1 MLSAKDLISN
11 SVLPLKVSDSGM
23 VALHWFEEFRVL
35 HLPVIN
41 ESQFLGLLSEEDVFS
56 AGSFEEPIWNYQL
69 QLQKLCIQSSQHI
82 YEVLN
87 QFALHKLSLLPVVDS
102 DYNYLGSITH
112 NELSAKLAETLG
124 VNNLGGIIVLELNIN
139 DYSLA
144 EIARISEEND
154 TKILSLSSNS
164 STESTRM
171 ELVLK
176 FDKMDIQPVVN
187 SLLRY
192 NYKII
197 ATYMES
203 EYFENLK
210 DRYDLLMTYLNI

>member
-1 MLSAKDLISN
+1 MLSAKDLTSN

-23 VALHWFEEFRVL
+23 VALHWFDEFRVL
-35 HLPVIN
+35 HLPVLN
-41 ESQFLGLLSEEDVFS
+41 ESQFIGLLSEEDVFL

-69 QLQKLCIQSSQHI
+69 HLQKLCIQSSQHI
-82 YEVLN
+82 HEVLN
-87 QFALHKLSLLPVVDS
+87 LFAMHKLSLLPVVDS
-102 DYNYLGSITH
+102 DNNYLGSITH
-112 NELSAKLAETLG
+112 SELIAKLAETYG
-124 VNNLGGIIVLELNIN
+124 VNNPGGIIVLELNIN

-176 FDKMDIQPVVN
+176 FDKMDIKPVVN

-192 NYKII
+192 NYKIV